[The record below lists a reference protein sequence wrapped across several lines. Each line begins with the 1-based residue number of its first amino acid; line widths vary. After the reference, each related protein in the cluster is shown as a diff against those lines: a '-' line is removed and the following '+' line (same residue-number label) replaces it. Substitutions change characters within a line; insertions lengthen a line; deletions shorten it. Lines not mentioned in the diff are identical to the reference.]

1 MSANRK
7 LQTEIDRTL
16 KKVEEGV
23 EVFDEVWDKVYSA
36 TQQNQ
41 KEKYEVDLK
50 KEIKKLQRHRDQIK
64 TWAAS
69 SDVKDKRAL
78 ATARKLIETK
88 MEQFKV
94 CEKETKTKTY
104 SKEGLAREA
113 RVDPHEAARRSTRAW
128 LRDAADRLGAQVDAA
143 EADVERLSAGRGAK
157 KHRAEVEALE
167 ASVRRHKWHVARLE
181 QIARLLDNS
190 VLTPER
196 VDEVREDVE
205 YYIDANQE
213 PDFADAYDE
222 TMDIFEGL
230 ELGAPREARDEG
242 AVARGGGAPADDD
255 DGLDAK
261 ARRKRDRALL
271 KEREREEKRLARAA
285 KAKPVQAV
293 PLTIG
298 RAVA

>member
-69 SDVKDKRAL
+69 SDVGRRAATRAISVTLRAPEPRLSSAQVKDKRAL

-113 RVDPHEAARRSTRAW
+113 RVDPHEAARGARAPGSATRRTASARRSTRPRPTSSAS
-128 LRDAADRLGAQVDAA
+128 RRAAA
-143 EADVERLSAGRGAK
+143 
-157 KHRAEVEALE
+157 
-167 ASVRRHKWHVARLE
+167 RR
-181 QIARLLDNS
+181 S
-190 VLTPER
+190 T
-196 VDEVREDVE
+196 
-205 YYIDANQE
+205 
-213 PDFADAYDE
+213 
-222 TMDIFEGL
+222 
-230 ELGAPREARDEG
+230 APRSRPSRRACG
-242 AVARGGGAPADDD
+242 ATSGTSRASSRSRGSWTTAS
-255 DGLDAK
+255 
-261 ARRKRDRALL
+261 
-271 KEREREEKRLARAA
+271 
-285 KAKPVQAV
+285 
-293 PLTIG
+293 
-298 RAVA
+298 

>member
-69 SDVKDKRAL
+69 SDVGRRAATRAISVTLRAPEPRLSSAQVKDKRAL

-113 RVDPHEAARRSTRAW
+113 KLAT
-128 LRDAADRLGAQVDAA
+128 
-143 EADVERLSAGRGAK
+143 
-157 KHRAEVEALE
+157 
-167 ASVRRHKWHVARLE
+167 LE
-181 QIARLLDNS
+181 Q
-190 VLTPER
+190 R
-196 VDEVREDVE
+196 V
-205 YYIDANQE
+205 Q
-213 PDFADAYDE
+213 
-222 TMDIFEGL
+222 
-230 ELGAPREARDEG
+230 
-242 AVARGGGAPADDD
+242 VAQS
-255 DGLDAK
+255 AK
-261 ARRKRDRALL
+261 GKL
-271 KEREREEKRLARAA
+271 KERYTEKIEMLEQLVMALRRKLQPQKQRRQKAA
-285 KAKPVQAV
+285 LLMGSYLRHQFN
-293 PLTIG
+293 LL
-298 RAVA
+298 

>member
-104 SKEGLAREA
+104 S
-113 RVDPHEAARRSTRAW
+113 RRACGATSGTSRASS
-128 LRDAADRLGAQVDAA
+128 R
-143 EADVERLSAGRGAK
+143 SRGSWTT
-157 KHRAEVEALE
+157 
-167 ASVRRHKWHVARLE
+167 AS
-181 QIARLLDNS
+181 
-190 VLTPER
+190 
-196 VDEVREDVE
+196 
-205 YYIDANQE
+205 
-213 PDFADAYDE
+213 
-222 TMDIFEGL
+222 
-230 ELGAPREARDEG
+230 
-242 AVARGGGAPADDD
+242 
-255 DGLDAK
+255 
-261 ARRKRDRALL
+261 
-271 KEREREEKRLARAA
+271 
-285 KAKPVQAV
+285 
-293 PLTIG
+293 
-298 RAVA
+298 

>member
-69 SDVKDKRAL
+69 SDVGRRASTRAISVTLRAPEPRLSSAQVKDKRAL

-143 EADVERLSAGRGAK
+143 EADVHSLC
-157 KHRAEVEALE
+157 
-167 ASVRRHKWHVARLE
+167 
-181 QIARLLDNS
+181 
-190 VLTPER
+190 TP
-196 VDEVREDVE
+196 
-205 YYIDANQE
+205 
-213 PDFADAYDE
+213 
-222 TMDIFEGL
+222 M
-230 ELGAPREARDEG
+230 
-242 AVARGGGAPADDD
+242 
-255 DGLDAK
+255 
-261 ARRKRDRALL
+261 
-271 KEREREEKRLARAA
+271 
-285 KAKPVQAV
+285 
-293 PLTIG
+293 TI
-298 RAVA
+298 